1 MALDSNGSSSI
12 PSRSFISFLILCIE
26 ICARVSNQS
35 LTLLHSLA
43 SARRSRGVEKMSI
56 QFCTLKNICTAIWA
70 NKWIKWTNFNWLCVF
85 EVCFH
90 GCCWCGFFSVCLLWM
105 HKYFLFRSLLLV
117 HVKLVNC
124 ETISEFANQSALIYA
139 FVYAQTEKS
148 TFFSSSRHTESVEQQ
163 TVKRNFTCHPH
174 MLERTRR
181 AHRRK
186 TF

>member
-1 MALDSNGSSSI
+1 MHYGTGQQWQQQHSVAIIHLFSHFVHRDW
-12 PSRSFISFLILCIE
+12 R
-26 ICARVSNQS
+26 CARVSNQS

-90 GCCWCGFFSVCLLWM
+90 GCCWCGFFVCLLWM

-163 TVKRNFTCHPH
+163 TV
-174 MLERTRR
+174 
-181 AHRRK
+181 
-186 TF
+186 